1 MSEPAFRG
9 LSRRLGV
16 LIAFLVLVGLALIL
30 SGREAAYSGWGF
42 RGFPSLL
49 SVPFAVTGIF
59 ILNRFPRHGIGWVFL
74 ALGLASAVQ
83 GVLFEYMLYSL
94 VLYPGELP
102 GGLQVAWLLEWYW
115 VSIIFLIALILLLF
129 PSGRL
134 PTPAW
139 RRYIW
144 GTVAAMALFA
154 GVMAVTPGP
163 MDSSFGGLDNP
174 YGLEALRPIDELVF
188 AASAMVMLVAF
199 GPPVASLFRRFRQA
213 KGIERQQYKWFVY
226 AAFLN
231 LVASI
236 ISGPTNQLWL
246 QMVFIVAILLL
257 PIALAFAVMR
267 YRLFDIDIIIR
278 RTLQYGLLSGMIVLL
293 YYGGVILLQAG
304 LGVFTGVGESPI
316 VTVITT
322 LFIAALFNPLRLR
335 VQDFVDRRFYRSRY
349 DAEKALERF
358 AAAARDE
365 VDMDRFAVEL
375 LGTVEETMQPESSSL
390 WLREPQHE
398 NPLRRPKNDG

>member
-1 MSEPAFRG
+1 MTDRTLRS
-9 LSRRLGV
+9 LSRVLGGVIALLVVVGLV
-16 LIAFLVLVGLALIL
+16 LILG
-30 SGREAAYSGWGF
+30 GREAEYSGWGF

-49 SVPFAVTGIF
+49 SLPFAVTGLF
-59 ILNRFPRHGIGWVFL
+59 ILNRLPRHGVGWVFL
-74 ALGLASAVQ
+74 SLGFSSAVQ

-102 GGLQVAWLLEWYW
+102 GGTQVAWLLEWYW

-129 PSGRL
+129 PTGRL
-134 PTPAW
+134 PSPAW

-144 GTVAAMALFA
+144 GIVAAMALFG

-174 YGLEALRPIDELVF
+174 YGIEALRPIEEQVV
-188 AASAMVMLVAF
+188 AASGLVMLIAF
-199 GPPVASLFRRFRQA
+199 GPPVGSLFRRFRQA
-213 KGIERQQYKWFVY
+213 TGIERQQYKWFVFV
-226 AAFLN
+226 AVLN

-236 ISGPTNQLWL
+236 ISGPTDQLWL

-257 PIALAFAVMR
+257 PIVLAFAVMR

-278 RTLQYGLLSGMIVLL
+278 RTLQYGLLSGMIVLM
-293 YYGGVILLQAG
+293 YYGGVIFLQAG
-304 LGVFTGVGESPI
+304 LGVFTGAGDSPI

-322 LFIAALFNPLRLR
+322 LLIAALFNPLRRR
-335 VQDFVDRRFYRSRY
+335 VQDFIDRRFYRSRY
-349 DAEKALERF
+349 DAEIALERF

-365 VDMDRFAVEL
+365 VDVDRFASEL
-375 LGTVEETMQPESSSL
+375 LGTVEETMQPERSSL
-390 WLREPQHE
+390 WLR
-398 NPLRRPKNDG
+398 